1 MNLWRTDVD
10 PSGWAEKPIDRIT
23 WDDNGFREVPVE
35 ECRMPMVRMTDI
47 AGHNPLALGA
57 KPKLTPFWG
66 TGKGSLSEFLGRE
79 AHYAALLAI
88 NSVLAKLG
96 LEVFLVEAFR
106 SARMQVAG
114 FADRF
119 WRESGGPPAPDQ
131 IMDIVFGMPPGD
143 FLKRAY
149 SARKGYLENGVVEND
164 AFRDKLGLYLRGAV
178 GRDMKKVA
186 EELGK
191 PVETVVKWYLKYCGN
206 LLPDQGLVLNVAG
219 NNPHGTGLVV
229 DAVLKRIDGDLLF
242 MGAPSD
248 DTGDGMRLKTLHFFE
263 KFEADEFRAE
273 IERDPWSR
281 QYLDDFADEFGTDQP
296 TQQHYEEARR
306 NRRILYHAFREVADA
321 GGYNVDDA
329 DGEYWH
335 FDLPVEPG
343 GSGNGCRVK
352 LFDLVGPAVVGSE
365 FAHEDAAR
373 LVGRDLIY

>member
-1 MNLWRTDVD
+1 MNKWRTDVD
-10 PSGWAEKPIDRIT
+10 PSKWADKPIKRII

-35 ECRMPMVRMTDI
+35 ECRMPMVRMEGI

-57 KPKLTPFWG
+57 RPKLTPFWG
-66 TGKGSLSEFLGRE
+66 TGTGALSEMLGRE

-88 NSVLAKLG
+88 NSVLAKIG

-106 SARMQVAG
+106 SARMQASG

-131 IMDIVFGMPPGD
+131 ILDTVFGMQVD
-143 FLKRAY
+143 AFLKRAY
-149 SARKGYLENGVVEND
+149 SARKGYLENRIVEND
-164 AFRDKLGLYLRGAV
+164 AFRDKLEMHLNGSV
-178 GRDMKKVA
+178 GRDFRRVA
-186 EELGK
+186 GELDK
-191 PVETVVKWYLKYCGN
+191 PPETVVRWYLTYCAN
-206 LLPDQGLVLNVAG
+206 LVPGHLPLNIAG
-219 NNPHGTGLVV
+219 NSPHGTGMVV
-229 DAVLKRIDGDLLF
+229 DAVLKRIDGDLLY

-263 KFEADEFRAE
+263 NFGLDDFRAE
-273 IERDPWSR
+273 IERDQSSR
-281 QYLDDFADEFGTDQP
+281 KYMLDFADESGTEP
-296 TQQHYEEARR
+296 TEAHFLEARR

-321 GGYNVDDA
+321 GGYNVDDT

-335 FDLPVEPG
+335 FDIPTEFG
-343 GSGNGCRVK
+343 GSGNSCRVK
-352 LFDLVGPAVVGSE
+352 LFDLPGPAVVGSE